1 MGARLPPRPGAAD
14 KPKSGSNNLLKL
26 LDELY
31 AGGMPGAAP
40 AQPNIDGLKMPPKKI
55 LEELIVE
62 EEEDESVDPP
72 GNIQGSY

>member
-14 KPKSGSNNLLKL
+14 KPKGNSLLKL

-40 AQPNIDGLKMPPKKI
+40 AQPSIDEFKMPSKKLLQEPMI
-55 LEELIVE
+55 DE

-72 GNIQGSY
+72 AKIIGSY